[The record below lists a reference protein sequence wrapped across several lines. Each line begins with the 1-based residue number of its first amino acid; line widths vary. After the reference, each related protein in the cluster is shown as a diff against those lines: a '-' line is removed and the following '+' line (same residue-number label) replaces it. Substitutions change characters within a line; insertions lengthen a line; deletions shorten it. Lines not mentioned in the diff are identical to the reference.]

1 MGDYPGDFT
10 MRIFLTGATGFI
22 GSALV
27 PELIEAGHQV
37 TGMTRSDAGAQ
48 ALGAAG
54 AEVHRGTLEDTDSL
68 RSGAAKADAVIH
80 LAFDHDFSHFVENC
94 EKDKRA
100 IAALGSALAGSDR
113 PLLVTS
119 GTGVGSRDDG
129 QPATEDVFN
138 ITHPNPRIGSEMA
151 CNALLE
157 AGINVSVMRLPQVHN
172 PYRQGLVTPL
182 IQIARDKGVCAYVED
197 GRNRWPAGHL
207 SDVVRLYRLA
217 IEKGE
222 RGARYHAVGEEGVSA
237 REIAEALGRGL
248 KVPVVS
254 IAREEA
260 QAHFGWMAMFAALDL
275 PASSAQT
282 QARLGWQPIG
292 PTLISDLNEA
302 RYVQALT

>member
-1 MGDYPGDFT
+1 

-37 TGMTRSDAGAQ
+37 IGMTRSDHGAQ
-48 ALGAAG
+48 ALRAAG
-54 AEVHRGTLEDTDSL
+54 ADVHRGTLEDADSL
-68 RSGAAKADAVIH
+68 RAGAAKADAVIH

-100 IAALGSALAGSDR
+100 IAALGLALAGSDR
-113 PLLVTS
+113 PLLITS
-119 GTGVGSRDDG
+119 GTSIGSRGDG

-138 ITHPNPRIGSEMA
+138 TAHPTPRIGSELA
-151 CNALLE
+151 GHALLE
-157 AGINVSVMRLPQVHN
+157 AGVNMSVMRLPQVHN
-172 PYRQGLVTPL
+172 PYRQGLITPL
-182 IQIARDKGVCAYVED
+182 IQIARDKGMCAYVEE
-197 GRNRWPAGHL
+197 GSNRWPAGHL

-217 IEKGE
+217 IENGE
-222 RGARYHAVGEEGVSA
+222 RAARYHAVGEEGVSA

-260 QAHFGWMAMFAALDL
+260 QAYFGWVAMFAALDM
-275 PASSAQT
+275 PASSALT
-282 QARLGWQPIG
+282 QARLGWQPTG
-292 PTLISDLNEA
+292 PKLLSDLSEA
-302 RYVQALT
+302 RYVEMST

>member
-1 MGDYPGDFT
+1 

-37 TGMTRSDAGAQ
+37 VGMTRSDQGAQ
-48 ALGAAG
+48 ALSAAG

-113 PLLVTS
+113 PLLITS
-119 GTGVGSRDDG
+119 GTGVGSRDNG

-138 ITHPNPRIGSEMA
+138 TSHPNPRIGSELA
-151 CNALLE
+151 GNVQLE
-157 AGINVSVMRLPQVHN
+157 AGVNVSVMRLPQVHN
-172 PYRQGLVTPL
+172 PYRQGLITPL
-182 IQIARDKGVCAYVED
+182 IQIARDKGVCAYVEE

-237 REIAEALGRGL
+237 REIAEALGHGL
-248 KVPVVS
+248 KLPVVS

-260 QAHFGWMAMFAALDL
+260 QAYFGWVAMFAALDM

-282 QARLGWQPIG
+282 QARLGWRPTG
-292 PTLISDLNEA
+292 PTLLADLNEA
-302 RYVQALT
+302 RYVQVST

>member
-1 MGDYPGDFT
+1 

-37 TGMTRSDAGAQ
+37 IGMTRSDVGAQ
-48 ALGAAG
+48 ALSAAG
-54 AEVHRGTLEDTDSL
+54 ADVHRGTLEDTDSL

-100 IAALGSALAGSDR
+100 IAALGSALVGSDR
-113 PLLVTS
+113 PLLITS

-129 QPATEDVFN
+129 QPATEDVFDSH
-138 ITHPNPRIGSEMA
+138 HPTPRIGSEQA
-151 CNALLE
+151 GNALLE
-157 AGINVSVMRLPQVHN
+157 ARINVSVMRLPQVHN
-172 PYRQGLVTPL
+172 PFRQGLITPL
-182 IQIARDKGVCAYVED
+182 IQIARDKGVCAYVEQ

-217 IEKGE
+217 IERGE
-222 RGARYHAVGEEGVSA
+222 RGARFHAVGEEGVSA

-248 KVPVVS
+248 KLPVVS
-254 IAREEA
+254 IAGDEA
-260 QAHFGWMAMFAALDL
+260 QAYFGWMAMFAALDM

-282 QARLGWQPIG
+282 QARLGWRPTG
-292 PTLISDLNEA
+292 PTLLSDLNEA
-302 RYVQALT
+302 RYV

>member
-1 MGDYPGDFT
+1 

-37 TGMTRSDAGAQ
+37 IGMTRSDAGAQ
-48 ALGAAG
+48 ALTAAG

-68 RSGAAKADAVIH
+68 RSGAEKADAVIH
-80 LAFDHDFSHFVENC
+80 LAFDHDFSRFVDNC

-113 PLLVTS
+113 PLLLTS
-119 GTGVGSRDDG
+119 GTGIGSRDDG

-138 ITHPNPRIGSEMA
+138 TKHPNPRIGSEMA
-151 CNALLE
+151 GNALLE
-157 AGINVSVMRLPQVHN
+157 AGINVSAMRLPQVHN
-172 PYRQGLVTPL
+172 PFRQGLVTPL
-182 IQIARDKGVCAYVED
+182 IEIMREKGVCAYVED

-237 REIAEALGRGL
+237 REITEALGRGL
-248 KVPVVS
+248 NLPVVS
-254 IAREEA
+254 IAREEM
-260 QAHFGWMAMFAALDL
+260 QAYFGWMAMFAALDM

-282 QARLGWQPIG
+282 QARLGWKPVG

-302 RYVQALT
+302 RYA

>member
-1 MGDYPGDFT
+1 

-37 TGMTRSDAGAQ
+37 IGMTRSDQGAQ
-48 ALGAAG
+48 ALSAAG

-68 RSGAAKADAVIH
+68 RRGAAKADAVVH

-100 IAALGSALAGSDR
+100 IAALGSALVGSDR
-113 PLLVTS
+113 PLLITS
-119 GTGVGSRDDG
+119 GTGVGSRDNG

-138 ITHPNPRIGSEMA
+138 TSHPNPRIGSELA
-151 CNALLE
+151 GNALLKD
-157 AGINVSVMRLPQVHN
+157 GVNVSVMRLPQVHN
-172 PYRQGLVTPL
+172 PYRQGLITPL
-182 IQIARDKGVCAYVED
+182 IQIARDKGVCAYVEE

-248 KVPVVS
+248 KLPVVS
-254 IAREEA
+254 IARDEA
-260 QAHFGWMAMFAALDL
+260 QAYFGWMAMFAALDM

-282 QARLGWQPIG
+282 QARLGWRPTG
-292 PTLISDLNEA
+292 PTLLSDLNEA
-302 RYVQALT
+302 RYVPS

>member
-1 MGDYPGDFT
+1 

-37 TGMTRSDAGAQ
+37 VGMTRSDQGAQ
-48 ALGAAG
+48 ALSAAG

-113 PLLVTS
+113 PLLITS
-119 GTGVGSRDDG
+119 GTGVGSRDNG

-138 ITHPNPRIGSEMA
+138 TSHPNPRIGSE
-151 CNALLE
+151 L
-157 AGINVSVMRLPQVHN
+157 AGNVQLGAGVNVSVMRLPQVHN
-172 PYRQGLVTPL
+172 PYRQGLITPL
-182 IQIARDKGVCAYVED
+182 IQIARDKGACAYVEE

-237 REIAEALGRGL
+237 REIAEALGHGL
-248 KVPVVS
+248 KLPVVS
-254 IAREEA
+254 IARDEA
-260 QAHFGWMAMFAALDL
+260 QAYFGWMAMFAALDM

-282 QARLGWQPIG
+282 QARLGWRPTG
-292 PTLISDLNEA
+292 PTLLADLNEA
-302 RYVQALT
+302 RYVQVST